1 MTESLVWFLC
11 GAVAQELQTHI
22 KGQHQ
27 VGNEEALELLSNL
40 SKLLGDQMREVANF
54 IDNIL
59 RNNESESLTSIPF
72 CKLETKDTE
81 ENTFKLEEEEE
92 KEEVEMED
100 LEKYLETS
108 PSKRQ
113 KVDISFNAEEYDPYE
128 DEEFATAETKSR
140 EKKVMMGKVD
150 KLALQEPVLGE
161 SVCPGSDCGKVF
173 LVTDRETE
181 KLYRSRGDNII
192 HNLTVC
198 QYFYIDLTTI
208 S

>member
-1 MTESLVWFLC
+1 MNGPLRALSSKKKAK
-11 GAVAQELQTHI
+11 GAF
-22 KGQHQ
+22 K
-27 VGNEEALELLSNL
+27 
-40 SKLLGDQMREVANF
+40 RE
-54 IDNIL
+54 
-59 RNNESESLTSIPF
+59 
-72 CKLETKDTE
+72 
-81 ENTFKLEEEEE
+81 
-92 KEEVEMED
+92 
-100 LEKYLETS
+100 
-108 PSKRQ
+108 PS
-113 KVDISFNAEEYDPYE
+113 FDPYE

-173 LVTDRETE
+173 FVTDRETE